1 MISKKF
7 AVTLISLTI
16 LAIFAV
22 APANAASDAFATNIS
37 AGDSIYLGESGL
49 KITNIL
55 KEGNRTLAWYS
66 AGSNPSKD
74 TPAKTITLTDTELSN
89 LYIDQARFGEHTGP
103 WYAYNLNG
111 TKIEPELAFYVMDLS
126 LGMELY
132 QRKGMV
138 PINDKKII
146 ENESVSIR
154 IDSSSAPLFQRAY
167 TEANLIDGRETFD
180 MYALNISTLKMMTR
194 SGVKGYDY
202 FKSKYDELLKYAGG
216 PGNETNVSVLLNRT
230 EVPGIN
236 AYALTPDKAKLTS
249 LIAPNDDGSLFIGS
263 LEGIHPTV
271 SDYYLCPTYIG
282 SNGNKYNTEPD
293 FLKRLPNSFWNLYA
307 NKEFKDKYTIYPV
320 WRSGTVKDEENVIGY
335 KILTGEYEFYSEI
348 NINGMKDN
356 LGEITGKTISK
367 TVKLTVEKETV
378 TITADKETVIRNNAF
393 SVHIE
398 GNPRF
403 YYIVWFTDVSSYNYD
418 EVPAFIKNQEEAP
431 HNNMIYSWAKKTE
444 YKSSGKTIADDL
456 PLGTYV
462 AGPGGHDYTAN
473 YFIDTRLSND
483 GTRDIGI
490 MTTEKTKDT
499 TYTIRVQRAIG
510 PNAYGGYELDMQIY
524 DTVKVKVEKGAVSVS
539 ASGDGSYY
547 LGEEVTLSGTNTD
560 SDDVFLFITGPNLP
574 VAGGKIDDPKTSPKT
589 KGESTK
595 VTVKSDDTWE
605 YKWDTSGSILDA
617 GTYTIYATSDFALKS
632 GTNKTLSDVMYD
644 TVSVVI
650 KKPFVTATTS
660 SSTVAKGDK
669 LYIRGTAEGN
679 PTQGVGVW
687 ILGKNYWNGEKSDL
701 MTSSMVT
708 ETVNDDGSFEHEL
721 GSGDTRNLASGQY
734 FVVVQHP
741 MYNGVFDVKTQKN
754 EDAKTIQVITNPKG
768 TQTTAV
774 NGVAFIIAGN
784 GKLQGSDAAEALIQA
799 INSANVDDTY
809 TKLTFLVEEPWIRI
823 NSVGDHYVGDQFKI
837 TGTTNLAVDDA
848 LIVEVTSSSFQPTQK
863 TQSGEFSGLSSTVK
877 VTEGSTYN
885 EWALDVDSST
895 FKADEYIVNV
905 EAIEADVTTTT
916 TFNILS
922 GTAASTPVTTDAP
935 ATAGTTAPTT
945 APTSSPTPA
954 ATTAPGFGA
963 LLAMIGLGAVAATV
977 TKKD

>member
-7 AVTLISLTI
+7 GIALISLII
-16 LAIFAV
+16 LATFAV
-22 APANAASDAFATNIS
+22 APSAAVSDAFATNIS
-37 AGDSIYLGESGL
+37 AGDAVYLGESGL

-55 KEGNRTLAWYS
+55 KDGNKTLAWYS
-66 AGSNPSKD
+66 AGSNPSTD
-74 TPAKTITLTDTELSN
+74 TPAKTITLTDTELTN
-89 LYIDQARFGEHTGP
+89 FYIDQARFGEHLGP

-111 TKIEPELAFYVMDLS
+111 TKIEPALAFYVMDLS
-126 LGMELY
+126 LDMNLY
-132 QRKGMV
+132 QRKGLV
-138 PINDKKII
+138 SITGKKII
-146 ENESVSIR
+146 ENEYVSIR

-167 TEANLIDGRETFD
+167 TDANLIDARETFD
-180 MYALNISTLKMMTR
+180 LYALNMSVKLIR
-194 SGVKGYDY
+194 DRCGIKGYDN
-202 FKSKYDELLKYAGG
+202 FKQEYDELLKYAGG
-216 PGNETNVSVLLNRT
+216 PGNESSVSVLLNRS

-249 LIAPNDDGSLFIGS
+249 LFAPNDDGSRFIAS
-263 LEGIHPTV
+263 LAGIHPTV
-271 SDYYLCPTYIG
+271 SDYYLCPTYIRA
-282 SNGNKYNTEPD
+282 NGVDYYLEPD
-293 FLKRLPNSFWNLYA
+293 FMKGLKTSYWYIFVE
-307 NKEFKDKYTIYPV
+307 KVFKDKYPIYPV
-320 WRSGTVKDEENVIGY
+320 WRSGTIIDEENVIGY

-356 LGEITGKTISK
+356 LGEITGKTVSK
-367 TVKLTVEKETV
+367 TVTLKVEKETV
-378 TITADKETVIRNNAF
+378 KITADKETVIRNNAF
-393 SVHIE
+393 SVKVE
-398 GNPRF
+398 GTARF
-403 YYIVWFTDVSSYNYD
+403 TYLVWFTDLSSYNYD
-418 EVPAFIKNQEEAP
+418 EVPAFIKNQENVP
-431 HNNMIYSWAKKTE
+431 INDMRYIWAKNTE
-444 YKSSGKTIADDL
+444 YKSSGKTVADDL

-462 AGPGGHDYTAN
+462 AGPGGHDYTGNFVVDAKLM
-473 YFIDTRLSND
+473 DE
-483 GTRDIGI
+483 GTITIGI
-490 MTTEKTKDT
+490 MTNEKTKDT
-499 TYTIRVQRAIG
+499 TYTIRAQKVTGFDAGII
-510 PNAYGGYELDMQIY
+510 LDPQMY
-524 DTVKVKVEKGAVSVS
+524 DTVKVKVEKGTITVS

-574 VAGGKIDDPKTSPKT
+574 VAGGKIDDPKVSPKT

-595 VTVKSDDTWE
+595 VTVKTDDTWE

-632 GTNKTLSDVMYD
+632 GTNKTLSDVKYD

-669 LYIRGTAEGN
+669 LYIRGIAEGQ

-687 ILGKNYWNGEKSDL
+687 ILGKNYWNGEKTDL
-701 MTSSMVT
+701 MESTMVT
-708 ETVNDDGSFEHEL
+708 ETVNDDGSFEHEVD
-721 GSGDTRNLASGQY
+721 SAQTKNLASGQY

-741 MYNGVFDVKTQKN
+741 MYNGVFDVKDAKN
-754 EDAKTIQVITNPKG
+754 EDKNTIQVITNPKG
-768 TQTTAV
+768 AEDV
-774 NGVAFIIAGN
+774 NGVAFIIAGA
-784 GKLQGSDAAEALIQA
+784 GKLQGSDAAEALITS

-823 NSVGDHYVGDQFKI
+823 NSVGDHYTGDQFKI
-837 TGTTNLAVDDA
+837 TGTTNLAVDDT

-885 EWALDVDSST
+885 EWALDVDAST

-905 EAIEADVTTTT
+905 EAIDADVTTTT

-922 GTAASTPVTTDAP
+922 GTAASTPATTDAP
-935 ATAGTTAPTT
+935 AAGTTAPTT
-945 APTSSPTPA
+945 APTASPTPA

-963 LLAMIGLGAVAATV
+963 LLALLGIGAALVGAFVIG
-977 TKKD
+977 KRQ